1 MPEKTHTNIYIYFF
15 RTNLR
20 YDKRD
25 AENLVQSTLILK
37 LAYVYWQSVFKFPL
51 DAAKNAKSNDANLHR
66 LISRCLAR
74 TKEYEGGIK
83 DTKKYADT
91 RYTVAKEREK
101 VSRLKWNERNSDTN
115 EILLKSVYR
124 RGADL
129 FSRALLRTSFHD

>member
-1 MPEKTHTNIYIYFF
+1 MYIYIFF

-20 YDKRD
+20 NDKRD
-25 AENLVQSTLILK
+25 AENLVESTLRITLSVVILK
-37 LAYVYWQSVFKFPL
+37 LTYVYWQSVFKFPF
-51 DAAKNAKSNDANLHR
+51 DAAKNAKPNDANPHR

-101 VSRLKWNERNSDTN
+101 VSR
-115 EILLKSVYR
+115 
-124 RGADL
+124 RGMKET
-129 FSRALLRTSFHD
+129 RI

>member
-1 MPEKTHTNIYIYFF
+1 MFFLPKKTHTNIYTYIFF

-20 YDKRD
+20 KKD
-25 AENLVQSTLILK
+25 AENLVESTSRIASSVVILK
-37 LAYVYWQSVFKFPL
+37 LTYVYRQSVFKFPF
-51 DAAKNAKSNDANLHR
+51 DAAKKTKSNDANPHR

-101 VSRLKWNERNSDTN
+101 VSR
-115 EILLKSVYR
+115 
-124 RGADL
+124 RGMKET
-129 FSRALLRTSFHD
+129 RI